1 MNTTNTS
8 ITNDT
13 VNYKTSKNEV
23 FTFIF
28 ISVILYNVYK
38 YVLYNCFNDLYL
50 IFKTKIK
57 NFLKKKKASYFF
69 SYHTCI
75 DTKNKCLICLGDN
88 NDHKTSL
95 KCKHVFHKKC
105 ITQWYLS
112 NNHNNNNCPICREE
126 IIP

>member
-1 MNTTNTS
+1 MVFREQCYLKFELIYLIRVNSTYTN

-13 VNYKTSKNEV
+13 VNYKISKNEI

-57 NFLKKKKASYFF
+57 NFLKKKKLVIF
-69 SYHTCI
+69 SLTI
-75 DTKNKCLICLGDN
+75 L
-88 NDHKTSL
+88 
-95 KCKHVFHKKC
+95 V
-105 ITQWYLS
+105 
-112 NNHNNNNCPICREE
+112 
-126 IIP
+126 